1 MPSLVREIIRDSVEL
16 SVQRSHLHR
25 RQRPFQLE
33 VCQPASPT
41 HPPRGQPSRP
51 SLGGGADEF
60 MLSRHGPAAAAAA
73 AAGTG
78 WYGMALLTALQVED
92 EVIQCAGTRH
102 GQVRG
107 RGGASR
113 ARQTGTAG
121 RTVTAGRPR
130 AGARAAAPPQ
140 QRIHSTVL
148 YIDITPS
155 RALLS
160 WSNANVPRIMSM

>member
-1 MPSLVREIIRDSVEL
+1 MAVDSAVPSLVREIIRDSVEL

-73 AAGTG
+73 AGTG

-113 ARQTGTAG
+113 G
-121 RTVTAGRPR
+121 RVRLAQDRRPR
-130 AGARAAAPPQ
+130 GAGRAAAPQ
-140 QRIHSTVL
+140 QRIEHSTVP
-148 YIDITPS
+148 Y
-155 RALLS
+155 
-160 WSNANVPRIMSM
+160 MSMSRLVPVVGYTK